1 MKDLALVIIILT
13 MLTCLSLNV
22 EIRSSMDAKPEV
34 RDKTKLLTL
43 DGVSSAVFD
52 NTTLSTS
59 TECTKEK
66 DTESVNCLNTA
77 ANP

>member
-22 EIRSSMDAKPEV
+22 EIRSSMDAKPEI
-34 RDKTKLLTL
+34 RDKTKLVTL
-43 DGVSSAVFD
+43 DDASPVALD
-52 NTTLSTS
+52 NTTLSTG
-59 TECTKEK
+59 TECTKAQ

>member
-34 RDKTKLLTL
+34 RDKTKLVTL
-43 DGVSSAVFD
+43 DGVSPAAFD

-66 DTESVNCLNTA
+66 DTESVNCLNMA

>member
-22 EIRSSMDAKPEV
+22 EIRSPMDAKPEV
-34 RDKTKLLTL
+34 RDKTKLVTL
-43 DGVSSAVFD
+43 DNAAPVALD
-52 NTTLSTS
+52 NTRPS

-66 DTESVNCLNTA
+66 NTESVNCLNTA